1 MDVIVYVLC
10 GIACLIQSWGKNTVE
25 EPSIMVIVRIV
36 NSIAIFVW
44 SVFTPSPI
52 EEIVGGAVNFRPA
65 AYLCFISE
73 LVYFPE
79 ALTQMVGTG
88 SVSNPHMAAV
98 LNDIS
103 PFHQQYGGIFQRTF
117 RISYVILPC
126 NTMHS
131 QPLEIV
137 AQLGSGGRR
146 RRVC

>member
-79 ALTQMVGTG
+79 ALTQMVGVTPCIP
-88 SVSNPHMAAV
+88 NPSRLLRNSEVEVDVEGFAEKLYV
-98 LNDIS
+98 LL
-103 PFHQQYGGIFQRTF
+103 FQCPSCRP
-117 RISYVILPC
+117 R
-126 NTMHS
+126 
-131 QPLEIV
+131 
-137 AQLGSGGRR
+137 
-146 RRVC
+146 